1 MSNPKGRTKEENL
14 REIRRLH
21 EMYNRLPPDKQ
32 KAMRPHMQSRIDKLN
47 AAIAGLDRKASKSPL
62 MGLVQGVLLA
72 TLVGL
77 IALGAGFFGVSYL
90 MAK

>member
-1 MSNPKGRTKEENL
+1 MSNPKGRSKEDNI

-32 KAMRPHMQSRIDKLN
+32 KAMRPHMQARIDKLN
-47 AAIAGLDRKASKSPL
+47 SAISGIERKAGKSPV
-62 MGLVQGVLLA
+62 MGMIQGVLLA
-72 TLVGL
+72 ALVGL